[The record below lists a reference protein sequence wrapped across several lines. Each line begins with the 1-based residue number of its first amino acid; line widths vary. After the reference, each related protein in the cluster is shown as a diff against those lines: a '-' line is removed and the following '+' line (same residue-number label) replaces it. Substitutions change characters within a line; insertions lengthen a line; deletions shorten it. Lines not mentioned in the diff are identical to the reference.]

1 MWWFKKKVEKS
12 RFEQLSEARDRLRRQ
27 IEILRMGPALTR
39 DRTPQTPKL
48 IAELSATVAEIER
61 ELKDEKPNET

>member
-12 RFEQLSEARDRLRRQ
+12 RFEQLSEARDKLRRQ
-27 IEILRMGPALTR
+27 VDILRMGPALTK
-39 DRTPQTPKL
+39 DRTPQAPKL

-61 ELKDEKPNET
+61 ELKDEKPDET